1 MSALD
6 EVKAIRRSVHETT
19 SLSSFITSKEPA
31 YLSKLVSYIQHE
43 EDEVAQIALEVVHF
57 MVTEAN
63 SSNRKEIAKEPGLM
77 PEVRQLMMSFTAA
90 PKIKSYAI
98 QIYTNLQSYATA
110 AAYTTYTKEK
120 EDPKL
125 DDDDDEEEEGNEC
138 NTADLSTKT
147 TDRVKQLPSTG
158 GGSMSIFRA
167 AAASSSSSKAE
178 TLSSAT
184 RLTGT
189 TVNRVGA
196 HNTGAAIPGGGGVGL
211 ALFSSSV
218 SNRLAAAHTHTIFIK
233 GLKNKPE
240 NRTTL
245 EKTLLS
251 VKGTFYAS
259 LSSLSLSLPPALWH
273 YRLVLYRN

>member
-110 AAYTTYTKEK
+110 EAYTTYTKEK

-125 DDDDDEEEEGNEC
+125 DDEEEEEEGNER
-138 NTADLSTKT
+138 NTADLSTQT
-147 TDRVKQLPSTG
+147 TDRVKLPSTG

-167 AAASSSSSKAE
+167 AAASSSSSKADA
-178 TLSSAT
+178 LGSAT

-245 EKTLLS
+245 EKTLLG
-251 VKGTFYAS
+251 VKGTFLNA
-259 LSSLSLSLPPALWH
+259 SLSLSYSRKWH
-273 YRLVLYRN
+273 YHFNAVHHN